1 MNSKKNISI
10 LNETVNLKDSE
21 LLKKEYEEVLN
32 LIYSNQSFDLIVYL
46 DYPDI
51 RYYLKNNELDYNLF
65 IACIKTSNEKSF
77 EDLLQI
83 GFVFNLNT
91 ILIELY
97 RLYMYKKN
105 ESLPSTDN
113 EREFLSYKDFLFI
126 LNYQEGLL
134 IKENSLAEF
143 YFLLMTNE
151 FELATCLLSKS
162 SSSILK
168 SKLLNVFIDDDSSIL
183 KGILFSEDI
192 IIESVRSSLERGMDG
207 VGL

>member
-1 MNSKKNISI
+1 MNSKKNLSN
-10 LNETVNLKDSE
+10 LNETLNLKDSE

-32 LIYSNQSFDLIVYL
+32 LLYSNQLFDLVVYL

-65 IACIKTSNEKSF
+65 IACIKTSNENYFK
-77 EDLLQI
+77 DLLQI
-83 GFVFNLNT
+83 GFVFNYNT
-91 ILIELY
+91 MLIELY

-105 ESLPSTDN
+105 ETLPSTDN

-126 LNYQEGLL
+126 LNYMEGQL

-151 FELATCLLSKS
+151 FELATSLLSKS
-162 SSSILK
+162 SSSFLRG
-168 SKLLNVFIDDDSSIL
+168 KLLNVFIDDDSSIL
-183 KGILFSEDI
+183 KGILFSEEVI
-192 IIESVRSSLERGMDG
+192 VESIRSSLERGMDG